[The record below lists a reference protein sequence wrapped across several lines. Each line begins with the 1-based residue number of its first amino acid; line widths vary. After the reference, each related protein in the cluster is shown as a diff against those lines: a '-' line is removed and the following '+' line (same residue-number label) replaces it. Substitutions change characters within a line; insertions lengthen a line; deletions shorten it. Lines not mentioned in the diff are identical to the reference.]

1 MPLNHGYAYRSRV
14 RPEGSRQKLAD
25 YLAAHHPHAAADEWR
40 QRIERGEVL
49 VDGQAAAPDALLKPG
64 REIVWNRPPWEEPV
78 APTDYE
84 VIALDEAFVAV
95 NKPSGLP
102 TLPGGGFLEQ
112 TLLFQVR
119 RRFPEAVP
127 MHRLGR
133 GTSGLVLF
141 ARTES
146 ARRAIQRDWQ
156 QRAIEKR
163 YLAVVNGVAPSH
175 QRIEVPIGP
184 IAHPALG
191 TIHAATPSGKSARSE
206 CWRVA
211 SRGGEQSLVEVLI
224 DTGRPHQIR
233 IHLAAIG
240 FPLAGDPLYRAGG
253 TPGPGSAALP
263 GELGYRL
270 HAWKLGLAHPV
281 TGDELHLIAPPP
293 ATWNDWRPHLE
304 RGG

>member
-14 RPEGSRQKLAD
+14 CPEGARQKLAD
-25 YLAAHHPHAAADEWR
+25 YLAAHHPHATADEWR

-49 VDGQAAAPDALLKPG
+49 IDGRAVQPDVLLKPG
-64 REIVWNRPPWEEPV
+64 QGIVWHRPPWEEPV

-84 VIALDEAFVAV
+84 VVAIDETFLAV

-141 ARTES
+141 ARTKG
-146 ARRAIQRDWQ
+146 ARRAIQCDWQ
-156 QRAIEKR
+156 RRAIEKR
-163 YLAVVNGVAPSH
+163 YLAIAAGAVPAHRVIA
-175 QRIEVPIGP
+175 VPIGP
-184 IAHPALG
+184 IAHPLLG
-191 TIHAATPSGKSARSE
+191 SLYAASPMGKRAQSE
-206 CWRVA
+206 CWCLA
-211 SRGGEQSLVEVLI
+211 SRGGQSLVEVLI

-240 FPLAGDPLYRAGG
+240 HPLEGDPLYQPGG
-253 TPGPGSAALP
+253 MPASASAALP
-263 GELGYRL
+263 GDLGYRL
-270 HAWKLGLAHPV
+270 HAWKLGFVHPA
-281 TGDELHLIAPPP
+281 TGSQVNLIAPLP
-293 ATWNDWRPHLE
+293 AAWEDWQPYLKRDA
-304 RGG
+304 